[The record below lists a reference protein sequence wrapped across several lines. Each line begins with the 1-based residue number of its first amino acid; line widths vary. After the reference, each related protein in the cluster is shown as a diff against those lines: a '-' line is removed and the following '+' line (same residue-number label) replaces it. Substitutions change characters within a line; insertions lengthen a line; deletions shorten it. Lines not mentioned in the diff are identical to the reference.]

1 MKTQF
6 KITGLFYELQGCK
19 FRKYLDIKKAKTALK
34 SPDLMV
40 IMMNPGSSR
49 AKDGIDNNTIESE
62 AVPDNTQSQI
72 MKVMLSSGL
81 EYARVLN
88 LSDIREPKSNE
99 FYKKMSELES
109 KSIAHSIF
117 DNSRFEDFNDLFVP
131 NTPVIYGWGVSANLK
146 PLALK
151 AISACNISNTYG
163 ILKPNTTWAYYHPLP
178 PIYIKQQEWV
188 EKLSRQLIGFHK

>member
-6 KITGLFYELQGCK
+6 KITGLFYELQGYK
-19 FRKYLDIKKAKTALK
+19 FRKYLDIQKVNSSRN

-40 IMMNPGSSR
+40 CLMNPGSSR
-49 AKDGIDNNTIESE
+49 PYDGIDNNTIESE
-62 AVPDNTQSQI
+62 AIPDRTQSQVI
-72 MKVMLSSGL
+72 KVLLNCGF

-88 LSDIREPKSNE
+88 LSDIREPKSNM
-99 FYKKMSELES
+99 FYKKMVELES

-117 DNSRFEDFNDLFVP
+117 DESRKEDFNNLWTP
-131 NTPVIYGWGVSANLK
+131 NIPVIYGFGVNDNLK

-151 AISACNISNTYG
+151 AMTTCNTSNTYG

-178 PIYIKQQEWV
+178 PIHSKQQEWV
-188 EKLSRQLIGFHK
+188 DIISKQLNP